1 MAEKA
6 QTLPSTAS
14 PVTELSVRH
23 EGLFT
28 RSFRAF
34 IHNRFAVVSVIGI
47 VLMILASIFAPGL
60 TPYDPLGRDA
70 EVRLSGPSLAH
81 PMGTDSLGRDVLSR
95 VLHGGQIS
103 LQVGFFSI
111 FLATIVSV
119 PLGLIAGYSGGRTD
133 NIIMRVMDVILAFP
147 GLILIIWLVGL
158 LGSSLLNVI
167 LAIAFFSLPTYAR
180 LARGVTLSIREME
193 YVAAA
198 RSMGAGPFRIVFH
211 HILPGVMGPLIVVT
225 TLGVSGAI
233 ITGASLSFLGL
244 GVRPPTPEWGAML
257 ADGRSYLR
265 NAWWISFFPG
275 ITITLVVLALNLIG
289 DALRDAL
296 DPNVFSK

>member
-1 MAEKA
+1 MA
-6 QTLPSTAS
+6 QTLPALA
-14 PVTELSVRH
+14 PVAELNVRH

-28 RSFRAF
+28 RSFHAF

-47 VLMILASIFAPGL
+47 ILVMLVSIFASTL
-60 TPYDPLGRDA
+60 TPYDPLQRDA
-70 EVRLSGPSLAH
+70 EARLVGPSLVH

-103 LQVGFFSI
+103 LQVGFLSI
-111 FLATIVSV
+111 FFSGIVSV
-119 PLGLIAGYSGGRTD
+119 PLGLISGYFGGRID
-133 NIIMRVMDVILAFP
+133 NAIMRVMDVILAFP

-158 LGSSLLNVI
+158 LGSSLVNVI

-180 LARGVTLSIREME
+180 LTRGVTLSIREME
-193 YVAAA
+193 YVVAA
-198 RSMGAGPFRIVFH
+198 RSMGAGSFRIMFQ

-265 NAWWISFFPG
+265 NAWWISVFPG
-275 ITITLVVLALNLIG
+275 MTITLVVLALNLIG